1 MAKTENRRVEDSFVT
16 TCSSIISGTITF
28 FLFMLVTVFP
38 LIYHR
43 GYADILE
50 TKYWTYCVIAIGMAV
65 IVGILALIMLLVAA
79 FVGTWTLVLWI
90 CAAVLLTECC
100 VLLFVTR
107 RG

>member
-50 TKYWTYCVIAIGMAV
+50 NKILDLLCDCNWYGSDCGNIGADY
-65 IVGILALIMLLVAA
+65 AA
-79 FVGTWTLVLWI
+79 G
-90 CAAVLLTECC
+90 
-100 VLLFVTR
+100 
-107 RG
+107 